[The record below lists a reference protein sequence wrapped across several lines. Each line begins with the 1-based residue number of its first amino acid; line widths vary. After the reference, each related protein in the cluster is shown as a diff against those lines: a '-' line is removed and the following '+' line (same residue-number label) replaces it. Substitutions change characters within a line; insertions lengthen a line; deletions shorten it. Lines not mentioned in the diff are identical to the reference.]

1 MPWVSEDVTLGA
13 VHLYREEDR
22 FRQADFDFAISVANI
37 VVVALVL
44 LVAAGGRAID
54 RLLTGI
60 VFVDAIFFVL
70 TAVALLVLRRRRP
83 DAARPV
89 RVPFY
94 PFVPL
99 LFVAGE
105 LCVIAGAALDPG
117 VRGAALIG
125 VAWIAAGT
133 VCYLLFFRDPPAAS
147 PAGDT
152 RS

>member
-1 MPWVSEDVTLGA
+1 MPFL
-13 VHLYREEDR
+13 
-22 FRQADFDFAISVANI
+22 
-37 VVVALVL
+37 
-44 LVAAGGRAID
+44 
-54 RLLTGI
+54 
-60 VFVDAIFFVL
+60 
-70 TAVALLVLRRRRP
+70 
-83 DAARPV
+83 
-89 RVPFY
+89 

-99 LFVAGE
+99 RFVDGE

-117 VRGAALIG
+117 VRGAALSG